1 MSFIHFN
8 ASRCDLCGKCISSCP
23 FNALS
28 MAEHGVVVNENCR
41 MCSLCVKSCPNKAIY
56 FEQKAGAVD
65 KNEWKD
71 FLIYVEQE
79 NGSIHPVAFEL
90 IGEARKMAAKIGYK
104 VNCLIIGGKG
114 TAQNAQE
121 LLDVGV
127 DEVFVY
133 EHEGF
138 EGFKADCYADAAAD
152 CISRVKPSSVL
163 IGATSLGRS
172 LAPRLSTRFHTGLT
186 ADCTALDIMPNSD
199 MVQIRPA
206 FGGNIMA
213 QILIDD
219 ARPQF
224 ATVRYRI
231 MDRAEKVSKPAGKVT
246 ICNATE
252 DMTRSRIR
260 VVSRTLIE
268 KKKAIEDE
276 DIIVA
281 IGRGVKNEEGIAMCE
296 ELANLLGGT
305 VAYSRPMVEKGIG
318 TVARQIGLSG
328 HTVKPRLIITCG
340 ISGAIQFTSCMK
352 GAETIVAI
360 NTDPN
365 AQIFSV
371 ATYCI
376 NDDLYS
382 VLPRLIQN
390 LKSRKEGM

>member
-8 ASRCDLCGKCISSCP
+8 ADRCDLCGKCIDTCP
-23 FNALS
+23 FNALA
-28 MAEHGVVVNENCR
+28 MAEHGVVVNESCR
-41 MCSLCVKSCPNKAIY
+41 MCSLCVKVCPNNAIY

-65 KNEWKD
+65 KSEWKD
-71 FLIYVEQE
+71 FLIYAEQE
-79 NGSIHPVAFEL
+79 NGSIHPVTFEL

-114 TAQNAQE
+114 TVENAYE
-121 LLDVGV
+121 LLNYGV
-127 DEVFVY
+127 DEVFAY

-138 EGFKADCYADAAAD
+138 EGFKADCYTDAAAD
-152 CISRVKPSSVL
+152 CISKIKPSSVL

-231 MDRAEKVSKPAGKVT
+231 MDRAEKVSRPIGKVT
-246 ICNATE
+246 VCNATD

-260 VVSRTLIE
+260 VISRAVLE
-268 KKKAIEDE
+268 KKKALEDE

-296 ELANLLGGT
+296 ELAGLLGGT
-305 VAYSRPMVEKGIG
+305 IAFSRPMVEKGIG

-340 ISGAIQFTSCMK
+340 ISGAIQFTSCMS

-360 NTDPN
+360 NTDPK

-382 VLPRLIQN
+382 VLPRLIQD
-390 LKSRKEGM
+390 LKSRKGEL